1 MPSSKREQY
10 YFSLSQEE
18 FEAVSHEIFNNDTKQ
33 NDPFLEQF
41 MGQYTQ
47 DELLAFNLD
56 QQLEFLNTLMERYY
70 FQLSV
75 KIETDNKTYEVGL
88 RQFNINKK
96 VRALRKVTWEDLVVV
111 YLPYITGLI
120 HFYHRELHRPENTL
134 LSWEIN
140 RLTLIN
146 HIKSLD
152 KKGLGEFVVAYN
164 RYWDLF
170 YQAFRISEVNKYRII
185 KIHDKFAGYINT
197 RILAGNKQHEL
208 TRDKLKPIVYMIGKQ
223 YSGILMQTRS
233 ARLRPSEVKNF
244 NNRGMIDNFVG
255 KSTPYL

>member
-1 MPSSKREQY
+1 MPSSKREAY

-18 FEAVSHEIFNNDTKQ
+18 FEAVSHDIFNDDTKQ
-33 NDPFLEQF
+33 NDPYLEQL

-47 DELLAFNLD
+47 DELLAFNLE

-164 RYWDLF
+164 RYWDVF
-170 YQAFRISEVNKYRII
+170 YQAFRITEVNKYRMI

-197 RILAGNKQHEL
+197 RISNGNKQHEL
-208 TRDKLKPIVYMIGKQ
+208 TRDKLKPIVSMIGKQ

>member
-1 MPSSKREQY
+1 MPSSKREEY
-10 YFSLSQEE
+10 YFSLSQDE
-18 FEAVSHEIFNNDTKQ
+18 FEKVKHEIFNDDTKQ

-96 VRALRKVTWEDLVVV
+96 VRSLRKVTWEDLVVV

-134 LSWEIN
+134 VTWEMN
-140 RLTLIN
+140 RLTLIK

-197 RILAGNKQHEL
+197 RILAGNKHEL

-244 NNRGMIDNFVG
+244 NNRGTIDNFVG